1 MFSYQCPQAFAGRLG
16 GLLTV
21 LMLLIAPSSQAAN
34 YTLTV
39 EPVYAPERAA
49 EVYQPLLDYLQQATG
64 HTFTLVAPRNHHF
77 FWRDI
82 RQNIATDFVFEEAQ
96 FVDYRVQRF
105 KFIPIARTVEDSRYS
120 LIALPE
126 VAERG
131 LDGLIG
137 RPVICMPSPSL
148 GFALL
153 ADMFTNPVAQPDIRS
168 EAASWRDG
176 VEMIFGDEADAA
188 MVPRYIADLYPNLV
202 EIAQSKTLPGPAIS
216 AAASVPEADRIAV
229 RDALLKLHESAAASQ
244 VLAELGI
251 SGFKAASA
259 ADYAGNEA
267 ILKGFF
273 GYQ

>member
-1 MFSYQCPQAFAGRLG
+1 MFSSKCPRFVAGKLS
-16 GLLTV
+16 GLLTA
-21 LMLLIAPSSQAAN
+21 LMLFALPLQAAN

-39 EPVYAPERAA
+39 EPTYTPERAA
-49 EVYQPLLDYLQQATG
+49 EVYQPLLDYLQQTTG
-64 HTFTLVAPRNHHF
+64 HQFTLIAPRNHHF
-77 FWRDI
+77 FWRDL

-105 KFIPIARTVEDSRYS
+105 QFVPIARTVEDSRYS

-126 VAERG
+126 VAEQG

-137 RPVICMPSPSL
+137 RRVICMPSPSL
-148 GFALL
+148 GFAML
-153 ADMFTNPVAQPDIRS
+153 ADLFTNPVAQPDIRS

-202 EIAQSKTLPGPAIS
+202 EVAQSRTLPGPAVRAS
-216 AAASVPEADRIAV
+216 AGVPEADRDAV
-229 RDALLKLHESAAASQ
+229 RDALLKLHESSAASQ
-244 VLAELGI
+244 VLAELGV
-251 SGFKAASA
+251 SGFKATNA
-259 ADYAGNEA
+259 AEYAGDEA

>member
-1 MFSYQCPQAFAGRLG
+1 MFSSKCPRFVAGKLS
-16 GLLTV
+16 GLLTA
-21 LMLLIAPSSQAAN
+21 LMLFALPLQAAN

-39 EPVYAPERAA
+39 EPTYTPERAA
-49 EVYQPLLDYLQQATG
+49 EVYQPLLDYLQQTTG
-64 HTFTLVAPRNHHF
+64 HQFTLIAPRNHHF
-77 FWRDI
+77 FWRDL

-105 KFIPIARTVEDSRYS
+105 QFVPIARTVEDSRYS

-126 VAERG
+126 VAEQG

-137 RPVICMPSPSL
+137 RRVICMPSPSL
-148 GFALL
+148 GFAML
-153 ADMFTNPVAQPDIRS
+153 ADLFTNPVAQPDIRS

-202 EIAQSKTLPGPAIS
+202 EVAQSRTLPGPAVS
-216 AAASVPEADRIAV
+216 ASAGVPEADRDAV
-229 RDALLKLHESAAASQ
+229 RDALLKLHESSAASQ
-244 VLAELGI
+244 VLAELGV
-251 SGFKAASA
+251 SGFKATDA
-259 ADYAGNEA
+259 AEYAGDEA

>member
-1 MFSYQCPQAFAGRLG
+1 MFSSKCPRFVAGNLS
-16 GLLTV
+16 GLLTA
-21 LMLLIAPSSQAAN
+21 LMLFALPLQAAN

-39 EPVYAPERAA
+39 EPTYTPERAA
-49 EVYQPLLDYLQQATG
+49 EVYQPLLDYLQQTTG
-64 HTFTLVAPRNHHF
+64 HQFTLIAPRNHHF
-77 FWRDI
+77 FWRDL

-105 KFIPIARTVEDSRYS
+105 QFVPIARTVEDSRYS

-126 VAERG
+126 VAEQG
-131 LDGLIG
+131 LGGLIG
-137 RPVICMPSPSL
+137 RRVICMPSPSL
-148 GFALL
+148 GFAML
-153 ADMFTNPVAQPDIRS
+153 ADLFTNPVAQPDIRS

-202 EIAQSKTLPGPAIS
+202 EVAQSRTLPGPAVS
-216 AAASVPEADRIAV
+216 ASAGVPEADRDAV
-229 RDALLKLHESAAASQ
+229 RDALLKLHESSAASQ
-244 VLAELGI
+244 VLAELGV
-251 SGFKAASA
+251 SGFKATNA
-259 ADYAGNEA
+259 AEYAGDEA

>member
-1 MFSYQCPQAFAGRLG
+1 MFSSKCPRFVAGKLS
-16 GLLTV
+16 GLLTA
-21 LMLLIAPSSQAAN
+21 LMLFALPLQAAN

-39 EPVYAPERAA
+39 EPTYTPERAA
-49 EVYQPLLDYLQQATG
+49 EVYQPLLDYLQQTTG
-64 HTFTLVAPRNHHF
+64 HQFTLIAPRNHHF
-77 FWRDI
+77 FWRDL

-105 KFIPIARTVEDSRYS
+105 QFVPIARTVEDSRYS

-126 VAERG
+126 VAEQG

-137 RPVICMPSPSL
+137 RRVICMPSPSL
-148 GFALL
+148 GFAML
-153 ADMFTNPVAQPDIRS
+153 ADLFTNPVAQPDIRS

-202 EIAQSKTLPGPAIS
+202 EVAQSRTLPGPAVS
-216 AAASVPEADRIAV
+216 ASAGVPEADRDAA
-229 RDALLKLHESAAASQ
+229 RDALLKLHESSAASQ
-244 VLAELGI
+244 VLAELGV
-251 SGFKAASA
+251 SGFKATNA
-259 ADYAGNEA
+259 AEYAGDEA

>member
-1 MFSYQCPQAFAGRLG
+1 M
-16 GLLTV
+16 
-21 LMLLIAPSSQAAN
+21 LMSFQTIAAN
-34 YTLTV
+34 YTFTV
-39 EPVYAPERAA
+39 EPTYTPERAA
-49 EVYQPLLDYLQQATG
+49 EVYQPLLDYLKQSTG
-64 HTFTLVAPRNHHF
+64 HQFTLLAPRNHHF
-77 FWRDI
+77 FWRDL

-96 FVDYRVQRF
+96 FVDYRVQRYQF
-105 KFIPIARTVEDSRYS
+105 VPIARTIEDSRYS

-137 RPVICMPSPSL
+137 RRVVCMPSPSL
-148 GFALL
+148 GFAML
-153 ADMFTNPVAQPDIRS
+153 AELFTNPVAQPDIRS

-202 EIAQSKTLPGPAIS
+202 EVAQSKTLPGPAIS
-216 AAASVPEADRIAV
+216 AASSVPEVDRNAV

-251 SGFKAASA
+251 TGFKETDAS
-259 ADYAGNEA
+259 DYAGDEV